1 VRVPDSNLRS
11 GCRLAVDQY
20 GANLDG
26 SPDDLRRLAEMLERD
41 DELIV
46 TTLRGDGSP
55 ALLRRR
61 TEERQLSITLL
72 DGPALE
78 LSGDSAALNIVVS
91 SLRGVAMEADVM
103 RSAPVRRH
111 VHIEYLG
118 EGDDIYRSPKLFPLE
133 VTSDWPD

>member
-1 VRVPDSNLRS
+1 MPESNVLS
-11 GCRLAVDQY
+11 GCRLAADQY
-20 GANLDG
+20 GANLEG
-26 SPDDLRRLAEMLERD
+26 SPDDLRRLAEMFERD

-46 TTLRGDGSP
+46 ATLRGDGNP
-55 ALLRRR
+55 VLLRRR
-61 TEERQLSITLL
+61 TEERQLSISLL
-72 DGPALE
+72 DGPTLE
-78 LSGDSAALNIVVS
+78 LSGDATALNIVVS
-91 SLRGVAMEADVM
+91 AMRGVAMEADVM